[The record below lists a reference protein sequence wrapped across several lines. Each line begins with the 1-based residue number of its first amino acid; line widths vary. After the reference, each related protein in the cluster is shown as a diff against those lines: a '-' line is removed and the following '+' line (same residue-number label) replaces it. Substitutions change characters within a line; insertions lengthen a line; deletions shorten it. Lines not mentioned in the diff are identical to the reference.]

1 MYRKER
7 NPIGNF
13 TIIKTQVTI
22 EGETHDT
29 YGIKKDII
37 CIEDISTNRNAVQNF
52 IDKLN
57 RNSVSD
63 CHLLELIE
71 DEFFC

>member
-7 NPIGNF
+7 TPIGSF
-13 TIIKTQVTI
+13 TIIKTQVSI
-22 EGETHDT
+22 EEKTHNT
-29 YGIKKDII
+29 YGIERDTIR
-37 CIEDISTNRNAVQNF
+37 IEDISVNRNAVQSF
-52 IDKLN
+52 VDKLN
-57 RNSVSD
+57 KNEVSD

>member
-7 NPIGNF
+7 NPIGGF
-13 TIIKTQVTI
+13 TIIKTQVII
-22 EGETHDT
+22 EGKTHDT

-37 CIEDISTNRNAVQNF
+37 CIEDISTNRNAVQSF
-52 IDKLN
+52 VDKLN
-57 RNSVSD
+57 RNEVSD